1 MYQMGKKDT
10 ITKEYMSKPQYFA
23 DAFNSSVFKGKQI
36 VKPDSLSLQEMDP
49 TELGIVITDDAKD
62 IIQKVRDV
70 LKKSVIMDNGKA
82 VFLLLGIENQS
93 EINYAMPVKNLIY
106 DALNYGRQINKI
118 ASFHRKEKDVKSAEF
133 LSGFAKTDKIVPVI
147 TLTVYFGSNAWDAP
161 RCLKDMFPE
170 GMDEEILREVEDYKL
185 HLIVPAEIKDF
196 SLFKT
201 DFGKA
206 MRYIAVSEKPEEI
219 EKLSKDSAF
228 ERVSGETVHL
238 INECTGSNIPVPE
251 GEEVINMCKGL
262 EGYGKKE
269 RAEGR
274 AEGRTE
280 GRAEGIIETL
290 TALVQKGLLAVK
302 DAAAQAGMSVEEFEQ
317 KMQKM

>member
-1 MYQMGKKDT
+1 MGKKDT

-36 VKPDSLSLQEMDP
+36 VKSDSLSLQEMDS

-62 IIQKVRDV
+62 IVQKVRDV
-70 LKKSVIMDNGKA
+70 LKKSVIMDDGKTA
-82 VFLLLGIENQS
+82 FLLLGIENQS

-106 DALNYGRQINKI
+106 DALNYGQQINKI
-118 ASFHRKEKDVKSAEF
+118 ALLHRKEKDVKSAEF
-133 LSGFAKTDKIVPVI
+133 LSGFSKTDKIMPVI

-170 GMDEEILREVEDYKL
+170 DIDEEILREVEDYKL
-185 HLIVPAEIKDF
+185 HLIVPTEIKDF

-206 MRYIAVSEKPEEI
+206 MRYIAVSERPEEI

-228 ERVSGETVHL
+228 EKVSAETVHL
-238 INECTGSNIPVPE
+238 INECTGSNITVPE

-262 EGYGKKE
+262 KDYGEME

-274 AEGRTE
+274 AEGRV
-280 GRAEGIIETL
+280 EGIIETL